1 MHIRSYRPDD
11 APALWQV
18 FHSAVHQLT
27 KDDYS
32 LQQRQAW
39 APDVPDRTG
48 WQKRLDA
55 LAPYVEESSQ
65 GQALAYADLQSDGYI
80 DHFFVAASASR
91 QGAGRLLMQY
101 IEQQAAQRGITQ
113 LSADV
118 SLSAQPFFRHFGFM
132 LVRQQT
138 PVLRGVALSN
148 AHMVKKIDL
157 THAPH

>member
-1 MHIRSYRPDD
+1 MHIRSYLAAD
-11 APALWQV
+11 AAALWEV

-27 KDDYS
+27 TKHYN
-32 LQQRQAW
+32 LAQRQAW
-39 APDVPDRTG
+39 APDTPDWPQ
-48 WQKRLDA
+48 WQQRLQA
-55 LAPYVEESSQ
+55 LAPFVAVNAQ
-65 GQALAYADLQSDGYI
+65 NQPLGYADLQSDGYI

-157 THAPH
+157 THAQP

>member
-55 LAPYVEESSQ
+55 LAPYVVESSQ
-65 GQALAYADLQSDGYI
+65 GQALAYADLQCDGYI
-80 DHFFVAASASR
+80 DHFFVAASASNT
-91 QGAGRLLMQY
+91 GAGRLLIEY
-101 IEQQAAQRGITQ
+101 IEAQARQRGMQQ

-118 SLSAQPFFRHFGFM
+118 SLTAQGFFQHFGFE
-132 LVRQQT
+132 VIRQQA
-138 PVLRGVALSN
+138 PEVRGVQLSN
-148 AHMVKKIDL
+148 AHMRKL
-157 THAPH
+157 LR